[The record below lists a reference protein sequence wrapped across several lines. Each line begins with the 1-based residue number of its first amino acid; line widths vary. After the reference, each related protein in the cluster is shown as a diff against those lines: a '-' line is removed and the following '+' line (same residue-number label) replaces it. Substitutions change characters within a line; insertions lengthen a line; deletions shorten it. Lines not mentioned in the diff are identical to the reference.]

1 MCSSI
6 FTKFY
11 SSMYCISK
19 FDIAIFFCSQI
30 CALILSV
37 DNERGVVIKPKL
49 ILKKLTAYSVE
60 LFDCCIK
67 EKCERGSTSNKPY
80 IEKPTM
86 KMSSPDKSRDVGKL
100 NINAHNKTSFGG
112 NSNTTFV
119 KGGRFWDF

>member
-1 MCSSI
+1 MGDSRPIEGFHFILIFIKPFVCMCSSI

-49 ILKKLTAYSVE
+49 ILKKLPAYSQWSYLIV
-60 LFDCCIK
+60 
-67 EKCERGSTSNKPY
+67 
-80 IEKPTM
+80 
-86 KMSSPDKSRDVGKL
+86 V
-100 NINAHNKTSFGG
+100 
-112 NSNTTFV
+112 
-119 KGGRFWDF
+119 

>member
-37 DNERGVVIKPKL
+37 DNERGAVIQGQLQDCSCTCVIKPKL
-49 ILKKLTAYSVE
+49 ILKKLPAYSQWSYLIV
-60 LFDCCIK
+60 
-67 EKCERGSTSNKPY
+67 
-80 IEKPTM
+80 
-86 KMSSPDKSRDVGKL
+86 V
-100 NINAHNKTSFGG
+100 
-112 NSNTTFV
+112 
-119 KGGRFWDF
+119 